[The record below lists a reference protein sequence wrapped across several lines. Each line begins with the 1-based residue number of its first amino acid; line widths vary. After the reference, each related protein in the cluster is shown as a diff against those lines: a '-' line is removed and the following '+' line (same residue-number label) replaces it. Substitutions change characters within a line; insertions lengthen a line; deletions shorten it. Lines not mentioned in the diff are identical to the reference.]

1 MRTAASGTYI
11 SKAVSSNFP
20 NQAPRVSSFIANVN
34 FELAELIDLLLTIA
48 SGTLR
53 YDVACQWVRDNK
65 PRWQEWLPIETNCIT
80 GLGLADAAGSFVNDR
95 ANATTCEVCTPGRF
109 SQEYLDN
116 STNPP
121 LCPLCSG
128 DFSGKERNDQLH
140 AMPTWELHGHPW
152 QGDLQC
158 VRSGIVPNLGGPD
171 RLHQLRRGPH
181 DPATRCEQKGRLRV
195 QTRLDRSVGG
205 GLCELRRRLVLPCGK
220 HSGATQKQQQ

>member
-1 MRTAASGTYI
+1 MEAPGYDYWWVPDATFITQKPQSITFPPYSASEWAQGNMRTAASGTYI

-140 AMPTWELHGHPW
+140 AMPTWELHGHAW
-152 QGDLQC
+152 QGDLQY
-158 VRSGIVPNLGGPD
+158 V
-171 RLHQLRRGPH
+171 
-181 DPATRCEQKGRLRV
+181 
-195 QTRLDRSVGG
+195 
-205 GLCELRRRLVLPCGK
+205 
-220 HSGATQKQQQ
+220 